1 MVKNIEI
8 RNSTAEFLIFQI
20 EGKENGVQVMYQNET
35 IWCTQKAMA
44 QLFDCSTD
52 NVGLH
57 LKNIYE
63 SGELVQVV
71 TTEYFSVVQV
81 EGERQVNRK
90 LKFYNLDAIISVGYR
105 VNSTRATQ
113 FRQWCTYVLR
123 QFAIRG
129 YVIDK
134 KRMENGSF
142 IGEDYFEHLLA
153 EIREIRL
160 SERRFYQKLTD
171 IYATSIDYNVNAPT
185 TRAFFKK
192 VQNKMHYAVHGHTAA
207 ELIVDRANAEREHM
221 GLTTWEKGPQ
231 GKIVKTD
238 VSIAKN
244 YLRENELE
252 AMGRIVNAFL
262 DIAENMA
269 KRHIPM
275 TMEDWAK
282 RIDKFIDV
290 AELPILQDNGN
301 VSAEFAKEFAETEFE
316 KYRVL
321 TPDFRLEVYYAENQ
335 TCSRMHARSRHAFG
349 WLHQLQRQYLFRQ
362 PGAQR
367 SNGAVRHGGFRA
379 ARYA

>member
-1 MVKNIEI
+1 MAKNIEI

-290 AELPILQDNGN
+290 ADLPILQDNGQ
-301 VSAEFAKEFAETEFE
+301 VSAEYAKEFAESEFE
-316 KYRVL
+316 KYRIIQDRL
-321 TPDFRLEVYYAENQ
+321 FQSDFDRFEDDSFPPLDME
-335 TCSRMHARSRHAFG
+335 
-349 WLHQLQRQYLFRQ
+349 
-362 PGAQR
+362 
-367 SNGAVRHGGFRA
+367 
-379 ARYA
+379 